1 MTKDELKRGKLCR
14 HGNLIEALTE
24 WSQHCCQNIEEINCY
39 KHSKNCNL
47 IMPPLVWIKLDD
59 ELSENEAKNK
69 RVADDIEIETIA
81 GNRDLDDIDECFQ
94 NVLLSSIQ
102 FDKEKMDDC
111 QNHDEEYDIDEHFLY
126 DGLSEIEPENT
137 NVADDKDLEA
147 KAMISVSDDN
157 DEFFQ
162 NAVLSSPEFE
172 REGKIECKPN
182 YETEFETK
190 NAVDDAE
197 QEAKAKY
204 IDLDDNDV
212 CFQFALLS
220 SIEFEHKDSAE
231 GHHEEETVHCD
242 DDGNKEQCMMD

>member
-1 MTKDELKRGKLCR
+1 
-14 HGNLIEALTE
+14 
-24 WSQHCCQNIEEINCY
+24 
-39 KHSKNCNL
+39 
-47 IMPPLVWIKLDD
+47 MPPLVWIKLDD
-59 ELSENEAKNK
+59 EVSENEAKKK
-69 RVADDIEIETIA
+69 RIADDIEIETIA

-94 NVLLSSIQ
+94 NALLSSIQ
-102 FDKEKMDDC
+102 FDKEEMEDC
-111 QNHDEEYDIDEHFLY
+111 QKHDEEYNIDEHFLY
-126 DGLSEIEPENT
+126 DGLSEIKSENT

-162 NAVLSSPEFE
+162 NTVLSSPEFE
-172 REGKIECKPN
+172 QEGKNDCKPN
-182 YETEFETK
+182 YETESETK

-197 QEAKAKY
+197 HEAKAEY

-220 SIEFEHKDSAE
+220 SIGFEHEDNAK

-242 DDGNKEQCMMD
+242 DDGNNEQHMMD